1 MINVRPN
8 QLKKCIVLDGTEF
21 RHTVKSII
29 ETEVCVEYALDGIYI
44 YPTNENETEIT
55 DEYLYQ
61 KLAEHFGVKEI
72 TSIHTDDKDDVCVWI
87 AYN

>member
-1 MINVRPN
+1 MTKEKITQILNSH
-8 QLKKCIVLDGTEF
+8 K
-21 RHTVKSII
+21 
-29 ETEVCVEYALDGIYI
+29 EYL
-44 YPTNENETEIT
+44 NIT